1 MALSIIYVWIFQFYF
16 SSSTSTLNCR
26 HIQVSLNTAIFTG
39 MPQISHNLKY
49 VQNLFL
55 PPFSSSLLSP
65 SFSVQNPYSSWILS
79 CSCAPWLI
87 HLQVFFFFFNLQ
99 VLMAPAPCLLSHA
112 NVILR
117 TLPSSLSCA
126 KTAASSLD
134 SPFPLLLCYSL
145 ITIVRVVFLKYKY
158 NHITFQAKRP
168 QQPCSSCYCY
178 ITNYPQT

>member
-39 MPQISHNLKY
+39 MPQIYHNLKY

-79 CSCAPWLI
+79 FSCAPWLI
-87 HLQVFFFFFNLQ
+87 HLQVFFFFLICKSWWLQ
-99 VLMAPAPCLLSHA
+99 LHVFSLMPMSYYAHYYHLSP
-112 NVILR
+112 VQ
-117 TLPSSLSCA
+117 
-126 KTAASSLD
+126 K
-134 SPFPLLLCYSL
+134 
-145 ITIVRVVFLKYKY
+145 
-158 NHITFQAKRP
+158 
-168 QQPCSSCYCY
+168 QQPPPL
-178 ITNYPQT
+178 TPQFYFCFAIVWSP